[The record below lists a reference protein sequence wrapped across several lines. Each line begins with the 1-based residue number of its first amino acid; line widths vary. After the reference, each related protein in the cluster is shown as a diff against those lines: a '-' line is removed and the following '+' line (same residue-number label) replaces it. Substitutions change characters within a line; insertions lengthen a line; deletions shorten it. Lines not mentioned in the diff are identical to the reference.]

1 MRSRNPVYPLPQG
14 AFSVHINGDHNHVS
28 RYKSYSWMETGL
40 NRRESFSFGAMPS
53 PNIPDLTKA
62 RQDLPL
68 PDSRIGALEPSL
80 YGTII
85 HAALTLLAYLNR
97 ICKKNYKYICI
108 YILVKVK
115 IMVNNSDNE
124 IITIIDK

>member
-68 PDSRIGALEPSL
+68 PDSQIGALEPSL
-80 YGTII
+80 YSTII
-85 HAALTLLAYLNR
+85 HVALTLLAYWNR
-97 ICKKNYKYICI
+97 IYI
-108 YILVKVK
+108 YI
-115 IMVNNSDNE
+115 
-124 IITIIDK
+124 

>member
-1 MRSRNPVYPLPQG
+1 MRSRNPIYPLPQG

-40 NRRESFSFGAMPS
+40 NRGESFSFGAMPS

-68 PDSRIGALEPSL
+68 PDSQIGALEPSL
-80 YGTII
+80 FGTII
-85 HAALTLLAYLNR
+85 HAAPTLLAYLNR
-97 ICKKNYKYICI
+97 ICKKK
-108 YILVKVK
+108 K
-115 IMVNNSDNE
+115 
-124 IITIIDK
+124 

>member
-40 NRRESFSFGAMPS
+40 NKRESFSFGAMPS
-53 PNIPDLTKA
+53 PNISDLTKA
-62 RQDLPL
+62 GQDLPL
-68 PDSRIGALEPSL
+68 ADSRIGALEPSL

-97 ICKKNYKYICI
+97 K
-108 YILVKVK
+108 
-115 IMVNNSDNE
+115 
-124 IITIIDK
+124 